1 MGATTTASMEKDI
14 FYDAHER
21 AGVIDYQ
28 TQTEKMMAYKEIE
41 AYKDEKQVHVKH
53 DKYTF
58 YTKDEKSNM

>member
-1 MGATTTASMEKDI
+1 
-14 FYDAHER
+14 
-21 AGVIDYQ
+21 
-28 TQTEKMMAYKEIE
+28 MMAYKEIE